1 MVNPIYQQYWD
12 IDHPVASKVPPFQD
26 RFLRLSLTSLQL
38 FALRK
43 EAAAEALE
51 VRPMGGD
58 IPGEAWGKR
67 WKHVGK
73 VVKHMGKH
81 GKNLGKWLK
90 SRDSTR
96 KHVDKWWKF
105 GDFTRTHGGN
115 TVNSSQKLQEFNW
128 KSQTLV
134 TSNPGST
141 KCCLTNCILGEVPS
155 K

>member
-1 MVNPIYQQYWD
+1 LVNPIYQQYWD

-26 RFLRLSLTSLQL
+26 RFLRLSLASLQL

-81 GKNLGKWLK
+81 GKNIEILGTQLENMWK
-90 SRDSTR
+90 S
-96 KHVDKWWKF
+96 
-105 GDFTRTHGGN
+105 GGN
-115 TVNSSQKLQEFNW
+115 LE
-128 KSQTLV
+128 
-134 TSNPGST
+134 TS
-141 KCCLTNCILGEVPS
+141 LEHMAEIR
-155 K
+155 